1 MGIKDIVL
9 IFGVFF
15 GMHYVRMVAE
25 ARENISTT
33 AGRFFTPTYS
43 HDIEI
48 DQFNNGTSYDSDNNA
63 SFAFLH
69 LNEKWCKHLQDY
81 PNEPQ
86 VILYPRMPKCGSST
100 MDTLFQS
107 LASKNNFIFARTPR
121 EVWTNLD
128 GNPPARKQ
136 MVDIIRQGLYQRK
149 RPVVVEGHFEK
160 INFAHD
166 EIDPRN
172 RTPVHIESIQ
182 LTRDCFGRSMS
193 LFFYSLFQQKT
204 AVQAKSKGKTK
215 EHMLSKLNISKS
227 SDEGKTFQINDCMER
242 YDCVKGFDF
251 LAFENNGLR
260 YLCGHHCL
268 QEISKGYDH
277 LNEVPGHHSTL
288 AKGALYNAVHPQHFT
303 VVGLLSKLEEFLEML
318 ECAYPNLLHGI
329 LQLYQKYNVHAN
341 RGMEVVKQKPT
352 KALIDVINDSCDPA
366 KSEAGFVYEK
376 LFPYLRSR
384 YQFMKQ
390 NKQRCCRKRYKK

>member
-1 MGIKDIVL
+1 VTKFEG
-9 IFGVFF
+9 
-15 GMHYVRMVAE
+15 
-25 ARENISTT
+25 T
-33 AGRFFTPTYS
+33 FFTPTYS

-48 DQFNNGTSYDSDNNA
+48 DQFNNGTSHDSDNNT
-63 SFAFLH
+63 SFTFLH

-81 PNEPQ
+81 PDEPQ
-86 VILYPRMPKCGSST
+86 VILYPRIPKCGSST
-100 MDTLFQS
+100 IDKLFQI
-107 LASKNNFIFARTPR
+107 LAMRNNFIFAKTPR

-128 GNPPARKQ
+128 QHPPARKQ

-193 LFFYSLFQQKT
+193 LFYYTVLQNGKSADYIMDSL
-204 AVQAKSKGKTK
+204 
-215 EHMLSKLNISKS
+215 HISNS
-227 SDEGKTFQINDCMER
+227 SDQGQNFQLHDCVER
-242 YDCVKGFDF
+242 YECVKGFEF
-251 LAFENNGLR
+251 ASYYHSGL
-260 YLCGHHCL
+260 LHICGGKCL
-268 QEISKGYDH
+268 EEISRVSASNGQITANKTIADI
-277 LNEVPGHHSTL
+277 TL
-288 AKGALYNAVHPQHFT
+288 VKGALYNAVHPQHFT
-303 VVGLLSKLEEFLEML
+303 VIGGLSNLEEFLEML

-341 RGMEVVKQKPT
+341 TGKEVMKEMPT

-390 NKQRCCRKRYKK
+390 NKQRCCRKLREKK